1 MLPREPRR
9 PDLLPKASVALKLLR
24 AGDESGPEVGLRRE
38 KLVFASLRGAG
49 NPARVF
55 RDMSFDVKT
64 LKKTSLQAFL
74 CPMATVGLY
83 DGEGTATRDG
93 RLRLA
98 VE

>member
-1 MLPREPRR
+1 M
-9 PDLLPKASVALKLLR
+9 
-24 AGDESGPEVGLRRE
+24 
-38 KLVFASLRGAG
+38 G
-49 NPARVF
+49 NTAQVF